1 MAKARNVLAGRG
13 RLAWGCAGQ
22 DERAATPIKKGASR
36 PLLITWNRLLFG
48 FWLEHLVQLLDARQ
62 DLELV
67 ERVTD
72 TDLLENPGAGQD

>member
-13 RLAWGCAGQ
+13 RLAQVCAGQ

-36 PLLITWNRLLFG
+36 PRLITWNRLLFG
-48 FWLEHLVQLLDARQ
+48 FWLEHLIQLLDARQ

-72 TDLLENPGAGQD
+72 PDLLQNPGAGQD